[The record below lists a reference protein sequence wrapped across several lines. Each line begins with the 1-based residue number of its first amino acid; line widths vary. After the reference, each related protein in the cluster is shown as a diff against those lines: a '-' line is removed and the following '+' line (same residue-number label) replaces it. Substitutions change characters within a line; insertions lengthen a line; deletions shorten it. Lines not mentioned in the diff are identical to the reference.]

1 MQYPFRKNIWYRH
14 LTDKATKSVSCQ
26 SQTENHISH
35 PSITADQS
43 KQIHSSSNKILM
55 ASINQNTNQP
65 LPQGTNISHTETP
78 PESRTKQLLG
88 TNNLPVD
95 FKNSN
100 SSPNIQLIDNIPQS
114 LRPKNSTQIKK

>member
-1 MQYPFRKNIWYRH
+1 
-14 LTDKATKSVSCQ
+14 
-26 SQTENHISH
+26 
-35 PSITADQS
+35 
-43 KQIHSSSNKILM
+43 M

-88 TNNLPVD
+88 THNLPVD

-100 SSPNIQLIDNIPQS
+100 SSLNIQLIDNIPQS
-114 LRPKNSTQIKK
+114 LTPKNSTKIKK

>member
-1 MQYPFRKNIWYRH
+1 M
-14 LTDKATKSVSCQ
+14 SCQ
-26 SQTENHISH
+26 SQTENHIAHS
-35 PSITADQS
+35 SITTDQS
-43 KQIHSSSNKILM
+43 KQIHSSSNEIFV

-65 LPQGTNISHTETP
+65 LTQGTNISHTENP
-78 PESRTKQLLG
+78 PESRAKQLLG